1 MGRTQVK
8 ERFRRFKEKQ
18 KSLESV
24 EGSDKPSISRN
35 QLIIDKVRSAVLDNR
50 TITIRELSDEL
61 EAFNY
66 FGTVHSKKI
75 SA

>member
-24 EGSDKPSISRN
+24 EGSDRPSMSRN
-35 QLIIDKVRSAVLDNR
+35 QLIIDKVRSAMLDNR
-50 TITIRELSDEL
+50 RITIRELSDEL
-61 EAFNY
+61 EAFSC